1 MKKIMSFMI
10 ITVLLLSGCG
20 NDSITTGDMYDQLP
34 INDGDDSNTSQMVD
48 DAYFLNGE
56 LKEIG
61 EGSVLIDTEEA
72 GLVWV
77 SLEDEIDLA
86 VTVKSIVRVQF
97 DGAIA
102 ESYPGQARGR
112 SLEVIEPFLD
122 NPVHSF
128 EEMTAKFENNEHFP
142 VVVWNNVKD
151 TVAYVMVVQ
160 DDQLDSYQVH
170 VASLYQEESMVVAVV
185 RGEVPD
191 LNWFYDRLEVQTS
204 SGSMEYG
211 PEFEG
216 IKPPDRI
223 EDEKVDG
230 HTPVEVVYNLVNQV
244 YEDQETN
251 VSIEY
256 FQVAGMI
263 GELVQDYVNQSL
275 KHIVDIYG
283 EGYTDTVITAR
294 ILRQDDFL
302 TIAYEGYN
310 EAASYEIQKFMTID
324 MMTSTELTVDEIIAD
339 MATFESMFKEA
350 SGYDYETLEGVSV
363 YMDEDAFIFTFVPT
377 DDSAEREFI
386 KFQILELAPI
396 LDMDF
401 EMPAS

>member
-1 MKKIMSFMI
+1 MI
-10 ITVLLLSGCG
+10 ITLLLLSGCG
-20 NDSITTGDMYDQLP
+20 NDSITTGDIYDTLP

-77 SLEDEIDLA
+77 SLEDGLG
-86 VTVKSIVRVQF
+86 VSVKVHSVVRVQF
-97 DGAIA
+97 GGAIA
-102 ESYPGQARGR
+102 ESYPGQASGH
-112 SLEVIEPFLD
+112 SLEVVKPFLD

-128 EEMTAKFENNEHFP
+128 DEMLARFDDEEIYP
-142 VVVWNNVKD
+142 IVVWNNVKD
-151 TVAYVMVVQ
+151 KVAFAM
-160 DDQLDSYQVH
+160 LDEGRTQSGYQVY
-170 VASLYQEESMVVAVV
+170 VASLYEEAPILVALVD
-185 RGEVPD
+185 GEVPD

-216 IKPPDRI
+216 IETPGMI
-223 EDEKVDG
+223 EGEKVDD
-230 HTPVEVVYNLVNQV
+230 HTLVAVVYNLVNQV
-244 YEDQETN
+244 YENQETN

-256 FQVAGMI
+256 FQVEGMV

-275 KHIVDIYG
+275 KHIVDVYSD
-283 EGYTDTVITAR
+283 GYTDTVITAK

-310 EAASYEIQKFMTID
+310 EGMSYEIHKFITMD
-324 MMTSTELTVDEIIAD
+324 MVTSTEITVSEIIAD
-339 MATFESMFKEA
+339 MESFKSMFKDA

-363 YMDEDAFIFTFVPT
+363 YMDEESFIFTFVPT
-377 DDSAEREFI
+377 DDSAEREFV

-401 EMPAS
+401 DFPAS